1 MINFSKRLIEL
12 MQDFNINEKE
22 LANYLEMDYVSMIY
36 DWKNEICLPNFS
48 NIIKIA
54 DLFKVNLDY
63 LLGLTQNIEEVIS
76 KAIPPFPE
84 HFKHILKINNS
95 SQYELLK
102 HNIVSRGHLNSWL
115 KNGNLPSIENLVKIA
130 DFLNISIDELVGRV

>member
-1 MINFSKRLIEL
+1 MINFSQRLIEL
-12 MQDFNINEKE
+12 MEDFNINEKE
-22 LANYLEMDYVSMIY
+22 IANHLEMDYVSMVY

-63 LLGLTQNIEEVIS
+63 MLGRTQNIEEVVS
-76 KAIPPFPE
+76 KEIPTFSE
-84 HFKHILKINNS
+84 HFKKILKIKNS
-95 SQYELLK
+95 SQYKLLK
-102 HNIVSRGHLNSWL
+102 SNIVSRGHLNSWL
-115 KNGNLPSIENLVKIA
+115 KNGNLPSVENLVKIA